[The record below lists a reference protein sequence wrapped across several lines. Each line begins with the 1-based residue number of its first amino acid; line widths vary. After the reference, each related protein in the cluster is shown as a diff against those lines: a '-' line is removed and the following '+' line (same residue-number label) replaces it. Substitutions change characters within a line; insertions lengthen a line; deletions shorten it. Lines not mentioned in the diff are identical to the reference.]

1 MRTVREHCQ
10 GALPSSGGLPSHGAS
25 QRSPAPSVRSLPA
38 HIPPA
43 IPLCIHDQ
51 TPGQG
56 HWRHPTRGGQSL
68 RKCVLWVIPT
78 AAQSQRQITG
88 AKISGSREHKK
99 VRAMKGVLGL
109 LALGLMCSL
118 ELGAAPA
125 AQTQMCHVPRAALR
139 CLRDPPCS
147 RPVREG
153 SGSGWLAHLSA
164 PATALGPGLNE
175 PARPAKSEGRVSLW
189 RTVSGLQGRASGL
202 LVPKLMK
209 EQSVNWRPVDK
220 GSTTLNSSC
229 VSLGR
234 LGPRTRLSI
243 FEMSL
248 PVTPCRRHKSP
259 VHSPVLCNR
268 TRNSGLGRHLRA
280 LLLALMPA
288 ATRRPLRHPWG
299 GCASC
304 ASSGP
309 VAPRTTDPCSS

>member
-1 MRTVREHCQ
+1 M
-10 GALPSSGGLPSHGAS
+10 
-25 QRSPAPSVRSLPA
+25 
-38 HIPPA
+38 
-43 IPLCIHDQ
+43 
-51 TPGQG
+51 
-56 HWRHPTRGGQSL
+56 
-68 RKCVLWVIPT
+68 

-109 LALGLMCSL
+109 LALGLMRSL

-125 AQTQMCHVPRAALR
+125 AQTRMCHVPRAALW

-147 RPVREG
+147 RHVREG

-202 LVPKLMK
+202 LAPKLTR
-209 EQSVNWRPVDK
+209 EHSVNWRPVDK

-229 VSLGR
+229 VSLGC
-234 LGPRTRLSI
+234 LGPRTRSSI

-248 PVTPCRRHKSP
+248 CHRHKSPP

-309 VAPRTTDPCSS
+309 VAPRTIDPCSA